1 MLTFVTVTQWLH
13 VLRGVAY
20 VYSSICTSEL
30 FWMNRLFSVIFQKF
44 DKEHGVYITSKK
56 FQSKK
61 RVNQIGGRGVLSSN
75 ASVYNMVLL
84 MKSTDKSKSSS
95 NVHWWS
101 FWKTHALFICRKNVI
116 ICHIFLI
123 IQKRK
128 LWILR

>member
-1 MLTFVTVTQWLH
+1 MLTFVTVTCTPRSGIRLLFYMH
-13 VLRGVAY
+13 VGVVLNESFIFSYFSEIWQRTWCVHNLKEISIKKKSQPNRG
-20 VYSSICTSEL
+20 E
-30 FWMNRLFSVIFQKF
+30 
-44 DKEHGVYITSKK
+44 
-56 FQSKK
+56 
-61 RVNQIGGRGVLSSN
+61 GVLSSN